1 MGDYVCITSKYWHS
15 KICDIED
22 AWSAARE
29 EDVGIV
35 VQELE
40 GEDVFGVI
48 LPWYGLG
55 AYPVHV
61 MTSFVEGQNA
71 LTCSEGEEE

>member
-1 MGDYVCITSKYWHS
+1 M
-15 KICDIED
+15 
-22 AWSAARE
+22 
-29 EDVGIV
+29 
-35 VQELE
+35 QELE
-40 GEDVFGVI
+40 GENVFRVVF
-48 LPWYGLG
+48 PCYGLG

>member
-1 MGDYVCITSKYWHS
+1 MGDYVCMTSKYWDS

-22 AWSAARE
+22 AGSAARE

-35 VQELE
+35 LQEFE
-40 GEDVFGVI
+40 GEDVFRVI
-48 LPWYGLG
+48 LPRYRLG

-61 MTSFVEGQNA
+61 MTSFIEGQNA
-71 LTCSEGEEE
+71 LNCSEGEEE